1 MSQTSIIAG
10 GLLLA
15 YFIFITVRGELP
27 CYLQVLGVSTD
38 AQCPQGNVTAG
49 NQICS
54 GSSTVST
61 SNSTGSTGSS
71 GTGGTGS
78 GIGSGGLGGIGTGST
93 IGSGGCIY
101 GVCSDGSCADDSG
114 LCEGD

>member
-49 NQICS
+49 DQICS

-61 SNSTGSTGSS
+61 SGTSSSNST
-71 GTGGTGS
+71 GTGS
-78 GIGSGGLGGIGTGST
+78 GIGLGGLGNTGIGST
-93 IGSGGCIY
+93 IGSGGCLY
-101 GVCSDGSCADDSG
+101 GVCSDGSCADESG